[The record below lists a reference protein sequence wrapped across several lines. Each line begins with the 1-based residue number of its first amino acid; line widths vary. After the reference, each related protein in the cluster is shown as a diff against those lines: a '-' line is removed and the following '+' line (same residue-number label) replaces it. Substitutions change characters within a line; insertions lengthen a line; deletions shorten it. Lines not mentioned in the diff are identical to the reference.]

1 MQANIAFCP
10 HFHQPHFQ
18 LYHTRE
24 EVYRNSYIPWLEFLE
39 AASGEPGFFINL
51 HFSGPLLLWLAQE
64 KPAYLQR
71 LKALLQKDGF
81 GLIGGLADEAFSQL
95 SARPDD
101 ILFQVR
107 EYANLT
113 TRLLGVNPQE
123 WEGIHVVEREAGEW
137 TLYNLAVAA
146 RMLGA
151 APVFYLDA
159 ETFYEPHFN
168 YPGGPYDYCRQHFGI
183 NDPHSRTTVSH
194 LPPEILFFGLRDEI
208 GGEEYFVLP
217 VHSEFRYRLLKRR
230 PFADGDRSL
239 IKPGQ
244 YLCYLKDAAERSLE
258 MARRLGKDLEPV
270 IVIFEDAEKFGQ
282 WSKDPKGD
290 TSWLLEFVRL
300 VREDPDLRF
309 CGLKSYLKQ
318 QGYLDTYPAATSRS
332 YPEWENWTA
341 RRGIRGVTFGDER
354 LRKVMARQ
362 RDLERR
368 LQEIDRWVLQNVEIS
383 GLPGLLLRD
392 TVMDSPHRF
401 RVVEEILAAS
411 YPQEL
416 ARAYRIIQRVRNLAY
431 QEDPR
436 WASRHPSYGSCAY
449 FDLQGLAYLELAER
463 LADRIREQ
471 LKGDAHRWPEIKIR
485 DWDMDGEDEVVVRTG
500 HQTVV
505 IHVRRGQVLFHHAV
519 GENQGLA
526 ELLEYLEKEML
537 FPVAYSEV
545 LAVSHSFVFTE
556 TDSELKE
563 EFYPE
568 GGRVERC
575 RNSMGVSFAAFK
587 DGKWV
592 PLAQE
597 AAGFRLVNTENQG
610 DEAVINLEQ
619 IVHLPRGDVPVSLK
633 VCKNFCVNDKS
644 FSMSIEVQVIEGSVQ
659 DPVCMVPEL
668 VTSVVP
674 SDERELQPSSWL
686 GMEGEAGEVVYEVL
700 RPVTREGS
708 YRTEVNRLPQ
718 PRRIAYVCENIN
730 GRGRTFRNSLF
741 WEFDTGSEM
750 KRVVIEPAVK
760 SYYRGYVFPTHSEL
774 GYDASGLLIRPYIE
788 IIGGQASFQVEF
800 SWQLGDGPERG
811 EYRHVLQLL

>member
-1 MQANIAFCP
+1 MKANIAFCP

-24 EVYRNSYIPWLEFLE
+24 EVYRNSYLPWLELLE
-39 AASGEPGFFINL
+39 AAAEEPGFHINL

-71 LKALLQKDGF
+71 LKTLLEKDGCR
-81 GLIGGLADEAFSQL
+81 LIGGLADEAFSQL

-113 TRLLGVNPQE
+113 TRFLGVNPQE

-137 TLYNLAVAA
+137 TLYHLAMAA

-168 YPGGPYDYCRQHFGI
+168 YPGGPFDYCRRYFGI
-183 NDPHSRTTVSH
+183 HDPHSRTTVSH
-194 LPPEILFFGLRDEI
+194 LPLEMLFFALRDEI
-208 GGEEYFVLP
+208 GGEEFFVLP
-217 VHSEFRYRLLKRR
+217 VHSQFRYCLLKRL
-230 PFADGDRSL
+230 PLAAGDRSS

-244 YLCYLKDAAERSLE
+244 YVYYLKDAAEKSQE
-258 MARRLGKDLEPV
+258 MARRLGKELEPV
-270 IVIFEDAEKFGQ
+270 IVIFEDAEKLGQ
-282 WSKDPKGD
+282 WSKDSQGD
-290 TSWLLEFVRL
+290 ASWLLEFIRL
-300 VREDPDLRF
+300 VRKDPDLRF
-309 CGLKSYLKQ
+309 CGLRSYLKQ
-318 QGYLDTYPAATSRS
+318 QGYLDTYPTATSRS

-354 LRKVMARQ
+354 LRKVMARH

-368 LQEIDRWVLQNVEIS
+368 IQDVDRWVLRDIEIS
-383 GLPGLLLRD
+383 GLPRLLLRD

-401 RVVEEILAAS
+401 RLVEEILAARH
-411 YPQEL
+411 PQEL
-416 ARAYRIIQRVRNLAY
+416 ARAYRVIQRVRNLAY

-463 LADRIREQ
+463 LADRMREQ
-471 LKGDAHRWPEIKIR
+471 LTGDIQPWPEIEIR
-485 DWDMDGEDEVVVRTG
+485 DWDLDGEDEVVVRTG

-505 IHVRRGQVLFHHAV
+505 IHARRGQVVYQHAIR
-519 GENQGLA
+519 ENRGLA
-526 ELLEYLEKEML
+526 ELLDFLEKEML
-537 FPVAYSEV
+537 YPVTYSEV
-545 LAVSHSFVFTE
+545 LGLSHSLVFTE
-556 TDSELKE
+556 TDSELRE

-575 RNSMGVSFAAFK
+575 RNSMGVSFAALK
-587 DGKWV
+587 DGEWV
-592 PLAQE
+592 PLEQE
-597 AAGFRLVNTENQG
+597 SPGYRLVSAKTH
-610 DEAVINLEQ
+610 EAEAIIMLEQ
-619 IVHLPRGDVPVSLK
+619 SVNLPDGDGPLLLRVE
-633 VCKNFCVNDKS
+633 KNFRVSDKS
-644 FSMSIEVQVIEGSVQ
+644 LCMSIEVQVVDGSLRER
-659 DPVCMVPEL
+659 VCLVPEL

-674 SDERELQPSSWL
+674 SDERELKPSSWL
-686 GMEGEAGEVVYEVL
+686 GIEGEGDEVVCEVL
-700 RPVTREGS
+700 RPRTGEGS
-708 YRTEVNRLPQ
+708 RCEVSRLPQ
-718 PRRIAYVCENIN
+718 PRRLAYVCENIN
-730 GRGRTFRNSLF
+730 GRGSTFRNSLF
-741 WEFDTGSEM
+741 WALDTGSEI
-750 KRVVIEPAVK
+750 KQVVIEPAVK
-760 SYYRGYVFPTHSEL
+760 SYYRGHVFDSHSEL
-774 GYDASGLLIRPYIE
+774 GYDASGLLIRPYVE

-800 SWQLGDGPERG
+800 SWQLGSGPERD